1 MKTIAFILSMPNVG
15 SWDGKWSAAKDVHC
29 IIKTLKNQDVDK
41 LFDKM
46 PRQERNFYYN
56 FGDGWSA
63 NVKVIPI
70 GPEHRKY
77 LEKNN
82 KGFCGYDWM
91 VDSILKHGK
100 IICN

>member
-56 FGDGWSA
+56 FGIARVYFYNYIIQYIKGAAKS
-63 NVKVIPI
+63 
-70 GPEHRKY
+70 
-77 LEKNN
+77 KN
-82 KGFCGYDWM
+82 
-91 VDSILKHGK
+91 L
-100 IICN
+100 